1 MRRGCASDIRGNL
14 FFFNVATDASG
25 RELNA
30 RDGLPRGGELGA
42 DLKSGPPACRCLY
55 VLRPSSLL
63 RSPGAL
69 IITTLA
75 ATDLA
80 YRLLLREPVRR
91 VLGMRR

>member
-1 MRRGCASDIRGNL
+1 LRPSSPWPRTA
-14 FFFNVATDASG
+14 DA
-25 RELNA
+25 
-30 RDGLPRGGELGA
+30 
-42 DLKSGPPACRCLY
+42 LY

-91 VLGMRR
+91 VLGIGH

>member
-1 MRRGCASDIRGNL
+1 
-14 FFFNVATDASG
+14 V
-25 RELNA
+25 
-30 RDGLPRGGELGA
+30 
-42 DLKSGPPACRCLY
+42 
-55 VLRPSSLL
+55 VRPSSLL

-91 VLGMRR
+91 VLGMRH

>member
-1 MRRGCASDIRGNL
+1 LRAS
-14 FFFNVATDASG
+14 SPW
-25 RELNA
+25 
-30 RDGLPRGGELGA
+30 PRAA
-42 DLKSGPPACRCLY
+42 DVFY
-55 VLRPSSLL
+55 VVRPSSLL

-91 VLGMRR
+91 VLGIGR